1 VTPEQRERFLAPIL
15 AGEKGVCFAMTEP
28 QSGSDAAAIRTRAEP
43 DGAGGLLINGH
54 KHFITGSP
62 FADVAIVM
70 CVTDPGA
77 GPKGISAVFV
87 EMDRPG
93 VRVDDSYA
101 PMSGQHID
109 ADILLEDVRV
119 PAGHVIGA
127 LGEGLRLGMARVN
140 LNRLLHTATMIGAAR
155 RVYRMS
161 IDYARTRQQFGGPIA
176 RFQAIQHMLADM
188 AAELFACEAMMLHAA
203 KMADEGNPLR
213 MEASACKL
221 FISERCFAIADRA
234 VQIHGN
240 VGVTQNHPVELT
252 FRQLRMM
259 RILTGTSEIQRN
271 AIAREILAD

>member
-1 VTPEQRERFLAPIL
+1 
-15 AGEKGVCFAMTEP
+15 
-28 QSGSDAAAIRTRAEP
+28 
-43 DGAGGLLINGH
+43 
-54 KHFITGSP
+54 
-62 FADVAIVM
+62 
-70 CVTDPGA
+70 
-77 GPKGISAVFV
+77 
-87 EMDRPG
+87 
-93 VRVDDSYA
+93 
-101 PMSGQHID
+101 
-109 ADILLEDVRV
+109 
-119 PAGHVIGA
+119 
-127 LGEGLRLGMARVN
+127 
-140 LNRLLHTATMIGAAR
+140 
-155 RVYRMS
+155 S

-203 KMADEGNPLR
+203 QMADDGDPLR

-240 VGVTQNHPVELT
+240 VGVTQNHPVELA